1 MMNNRSI
8 SVSDAL
14 DRLKNGK
21 IIEGFKI
28 EFAGAKVKAM
38 DAFRLGK
45 VGVDVPDEV
54 IVYDDADIAYDP
66 EFDDHEWQRTDE
78 DPVSSLREK
87 RTVAIEIAP
96 HIDAWI
102 LKEGIS
108 LAPLL
113 EKLIQDFY
121 SSHQLIKGG

>member
-8 SVSDAL
+8 SVSDVL
-14 DRLKNGK
+14 DRLKKRKSIAGFD
-21 IIEGFKI
+21 IDFEGV
-28 EFAGAKVKAM
+28 KVKAM

-45 VGVDVPDEV
+45 AGIDVPDEV

-102 LKEGIS
+102 LKKGIS

-121 SSHQLIKGG
+121 ATHQLIKGG